1 MDFLKKNGVPPQDQ
15 KQPVPERNQR
25 FANEANPKVVVSVLV
40 VVGVTALVLGFF
52 QLLNVIRSP
61 FSGLEN
67 ANTTVAVATEDEKLK
82 NQDTD
87 GDGLN
92 DYDELSLY
100 QTSPFL
106 ADSDSDGKTDKQEIA
121 AGAEPNCP
129 AGQVCG
135 LTPGS
140 NSNGNTN
147 VSSNTNA
154 ATVSGTGITTEQLRQ
169 TLKEAGAPA
178 YVVDQADDAT
188 LIKLYEDAVNQRNTS
203 GGGTNTTIDDQ
214 SFVKNLQDMSAA
226 EIRNF
231 LSQGGADP
239 AALSQI
245 DDASLQKLFRAAVE
259 QQLQNQ
265 PTP

>member
-1 MDFLKKNGVPPQDQ
+1 M
-15 KQPVPERNQR
+15 
-25 FANEANPKVVVSVLV
+25 VVSVLV

-61 FSGLEN
+61 FSGVEN
-67 ANTTVAVATEDEKLK
+67 ANTTVAVAPADEELK
-82 NQDTD
+82 NKDTD
-87 GDGLN
+87 DDGLN

-106 ADSDSDGKTDKQEIA
+106 ADSDSDGKTDKQEID

-129 AGQVCG
+129 AGQACS
-135 LTPGS
+135 LTPGT
-140 NSNGNTN
+140 NSNRNGNVN
-147 VSSNTNA
+147 AGANTNA
-154 ATVSGTGITTEQLRQ
+154 GNVNGTNITTDQLRQ

-188 LIKLYEDAVNQRNTS
+188 LIKLYEDAVNQSNTN
-203 GGGTNTTIDDQ
+203 GGGTNTTIDDPT
-214 SFVKNLQDMSAA
+214 FVNNLQNMSAA
-226 EIRNF
+226 DIRNF

-239 AALSQI
+239 SALSQI
-245 DDASLQKLFRAAVE
+245 DDASLQKLFRTAVA

-265 PTP
+265 VTP